1 MVRQVCVGHFRIGKQ
16 LTLVGERTPSVP
28 IPVRTNGAGRLQG
41 RRPPWLVEVGRRG
54 FLILNRSSVRD
65 NEASLYGGGI
75 VNDGGTVVLNGSST
89 VTGNTTGGSAV
100 AS

>member
-1 MVRQVCVGHFRIGKQ
+1 M
-16 LTLVGERTPSVP
+16 ERGGG
-28 IPVRTNGAGRLQG
+28 IWNA
-41 RRPPWLVEVGRRG
+41 EG